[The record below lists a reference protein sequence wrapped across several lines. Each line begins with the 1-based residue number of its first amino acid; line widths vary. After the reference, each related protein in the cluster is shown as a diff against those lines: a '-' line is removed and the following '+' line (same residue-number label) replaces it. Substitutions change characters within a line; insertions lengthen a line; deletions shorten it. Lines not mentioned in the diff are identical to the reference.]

1 MDQKTEIKLLEN
13 ASERVHFFIMF
24 LDLVEHETCET
35 KKAFTMR
42 VEVKKFY

>member
-35 KKAFTMR
+35 KKRLMLDMHP
-42 VEVKKFY
+42 KF